1 MTDQYAVFG
10 NPINHSKS
18 PHIHRQ
24 FAEQTGQD
32 MQYSKHLVSE
42 NAFASSAQ
50 EFFGQGGKG
59 LNITVPFKTDAFR
72 FAHQL
77 TPRAQRAGAVNT
89 LSLQS
94 DGTILG
100 DNTDGIG
107 MVHDIHNLGWELR
120 NKRIL
125 ILGAGGAVRGILQPL
140 LAEQPQ
146 QVVIINRTFAK
157 AEELEKQF
165 HDLGNIHALS
175 YEQLN
180 NELTEN
186 SEQFDVVING
196 TSASLHGE
204 LPPLPKNI
212 LASNACCYDMMYGA
226 EPTIFMSWAK
236 NNNALHIADGLGM
249 LVGQAAEAFY
259 LWRHVRPEVIPVIMT
274 MRRQLTESTK

>member
-32 MQYSKHLVSE
+32 MHYSKHLISE
-42 NAFASSAQ
+42 NAFAPSAQ
-50 EFFGQGGKG
+50 EFFAQGGKG
-59 LNITVPFKTDAFR
+59 LNITVPFKTDAFK
-72 FAHQL
+72 FAQQL

-107 MVHDIHNLGWELR
+107 MVHDIHNLGWELC

-146 QVVIINRTFAK
+146 HVVIVNRTLAK

-165 HDLGNIHALS
+165 HDLGNIQARS

-180 NELTEN
+180 NGLEKN
-186 SEQFDVVING
+186 PEQFDVVING
-196 TSASLHGE
+196 TSASLSGD
-204 LPPLPKNI
+204 LPPLPNNI
-212 LASNACCYDMMYGA
+212 LSHGACCYDMMYGA
-226 EPTIFMSWAK
+226 EPTLFMRWAK

-259 LWRHVRPEVIPVIMT
+259 LWRHIRPEVIPVITT
-274 MRRQLTESTK
+274 MRRQLNESIK